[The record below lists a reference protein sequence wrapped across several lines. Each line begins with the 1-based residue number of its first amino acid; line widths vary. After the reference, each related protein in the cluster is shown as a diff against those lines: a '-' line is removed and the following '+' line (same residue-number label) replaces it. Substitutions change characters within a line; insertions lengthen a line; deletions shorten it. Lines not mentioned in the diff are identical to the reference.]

1 MISLRQLSAQGFVA
15 IALATLPI
23 AGVVYYYFGA
33 ANAGAFAYGV
43 GVGVVVFT
51 AIALTV
57 SLIMGP
63 TSGGRM
69 LLGAIVYVGR
79 LGFAAL
85 AIGVPVALA
94 DWSIAWIF
102 CGFAVVYAVENVTV
116 LVVLGRSG
124 SSVASWRNEIRERRI
139 EA

>member
-1 MISLRQLSAQGFVA
+1 MIPLRKLAAQGF
-15 IALATLPI
+15 LAMAVVTLPV
-23 AGVVYYYFGA
+23 AAAVYLYFGA
-33 ANAGAFAYGV
+33 TSAGAFAYGV

-57 SLIMGP
+57 SLITGP
-63 TSGGRM
+63 TSSGRM

-85 AIGVPVALA
+85 AIGLPVALA
-94 DWSIAWIF
+94 GWSIAWIF
-102 CGFAVVYAVENVTV
+102 VGFAVVYAVENVTV
-116 LVVLGRSG
+116 LVVLGKSG
-124 SSVASWRNEIRERRI
+124 SSVAEWRSEIRERRI